1 MQEIYWKKLTQSKYA
16 LCYFDANFS
25 RCVKIDRFIKIF
37 CAVASSAAI
46 AAWAAWQNLSFWW
59 GLIIVISQVVTA
71 VNEVLPYKK
80 RIKELSDLIS
90 ELTPIYNNMERSWH
104 DVANGSLTEEEIND
118 SAAKEDN
125 QTKSANENAENEDS
139 ATKESDTDELTAVKE
154 ELKQLKDSYL
164 RKVAEFEN
172 YKKRTLKEKTELILN
187 GSEKTIVAIL
197 PVLDDFERAMAD
209 KSDDPKVI
217 KEGMQ
222 LIFNKFNNINNR
234 ILILSITNNNFLN
247 TSINNHSFTK
257 STWSSFKNIT
267 TIFIINTNH
276 I

>member
-1 MQEIYWKKLTQSKYA
+1 MNTEDVNIKKQ
-16 LCYFDANFS
+16 
-25 RCVKIDRFIKIF
+25 
-37 CAVASSAAI
+37 
-46 AAWAAWQNLSFWW
+46 
-59 GLIIVISQVVTA
+59 
-71 VNEVLPYKK
+71 
-80 RIKELSDLIS
+80 
-90 ELTPIYNNMERSWH
+90 
-104 DVANGSLTEEEIND
+104 TEEEIND

-172 YKKRTLKEKTELILN
+172 YRKRTLKEKTELILN

-222 LIFNKFNNINNR
+222 LIFNKFNKILKSIGVEKIETEDKDFNVDYHEAIAMIPTPDDSKKGKVMDCVQTGYTLNNKVIR
-234 ILILSITNNNFLN
+234 
-247 TSINNHSFTK
+247 HAK
-257 STWSSFKNIT
+257 VAVGQ
-267 TIFIINTNH
+267 
-276 I
+276 

>member
-1 MQEIYWKKLTQSKYA
+1 MNTEDVNIKKQ
-16 LCYFDANFS
+16 
-25 RCVKIDRFIKIF
+25 
-37 CAVASSAAI
+37 
-46 AAWAAWQNLSFWW
+46 
-59 GLIIVISQVVTA
+59 
-71 VNEVLPYKK
+71 
-80 RIKELSDLIS
+80 
-90 ELTPIYNNMERSWH
+90 
-104 DVANGSLTEEEIND
+104 TEEEIND

-222 LIFNKFNNINNR
+222 LIFNLKV
-234 ILILSITNNNFLN
+234 LV
-247 TSINNHSFTK
+247 
-257 STWSSFKNIT
+257 
-267 TIFIINTNH
+267 
-276 I
+276 